1 MPVAQYQE
9 RMYAGVLGKIIGV
22 YLGRAVEGWS
32 YEAIR
37 SRFGTVDFYVNEHIG
52 MPLIVPDDD
61 ISGTFV
67 FYRALADNGYP
78 AAITAR
84 QVGETWLNY
93 VIEDKTILWWG
104 GLSRSTEHTAF
115 LRLKAGFPAPQSGSI
130 ALNGQSMAEQI
141 GAEIFVDTWAM
152 VNPGDPERAVAMA
165 REAASV
171 SHDGLAVEAACVLA
185 AMEALAFDEPRLEVL
200 IEQGLKMTADAR
212 LLRMAGDVI
221 DVCATTDDWRAARD
235 WIAQHHG
242 YERYPGNCPMA
253 TNHLAVL
260 MALMMGGDDF
270 QRSIMIAASAGWDTD
285 CNAGNVGCLNGIRQ
299 GLPALDAGAD
309 LRRPVGDRMLVVSAD
324 GGECF
329 TDAVIETR
337 KIAAA
342 AAALR
347 GETVQQPAARYA
359 FEYAGSTQGFAI
371 HPTPVLGQAVTRVE
385 NALGPTGEAGLLILY
400 EGLAPGARGTVSAQT
415 FVDPEPKSVK
425 GTSYFEVIASPTLYP
440 TQTVR
445 ATIKTFDEVNPALA
459 FFVDYYD
466 ENDEIATLTGSPC
479 ALAGGINDVEWTV
492 PDTGG
497 HPIYRLGIELTAAR
511 RLDGAVALLSLDWS
525 GAPERFVMG
534 RSMELSPSLTPWTTV
549 TTWMNSFVSSARNL
563 APDYTTTLSL
573 SHPTENGA
581 ITTGT
586 RDWGDYEVASTITF
600 LQQRAAGLVAR
611 ARGHRR
617 YYAAVIRDG
626 QAAILKR
633 RDGEVITLAAGP
645 QGYAVDERHALALRV
660 EGDRLAMFVDGQQV
674 AEATDGE
681 YTSGGAGF
689 VVDEG
694 GILCD
699 GFSVAR
705 I

>member
-1 MPVAQYQE
+1 MPVE
-9 RMYAGVLGKIIGV
+9 RFKEQIYAGVLGKIIGV
-22 YLGRAVEGWS
+22 YLGRAVEGWT

-37 SRFGTVDFYVNEHIG
+37 SKFDAVDFYVNEQIG

-67 FYRALADNGYP
+67 FYRALADNGFP
-78 AAITAR
+78 ADITAR
-84 QVGETWLNY
+84 HVGETWLNY
-93 VIEDKTILWWG
+93 VIEDRTILWWG

-115 LRLKAGFPAPQSGSI
+115 LRLKAGIPAPQSGSI

-141 GAEIFVDTWAM
+141 GAEIFIDTWAM

-165 REAASV
+165 RDAASV

-185 AMEALAFDEPRLEVL
+185 AMEALAFTEARLDVL
-200 IEQGLKMTADAR
+200 IEQGLQMTSDAR

-221 DVCATTDDWRAARD
+221 DVCAKASDWRTARD

-260 MALMMGGDDF
+260 MALLMGGDDF
-270 QRSIMIAASAGWDTD
+270 QRSLMIASSAGWDTD
-285 CNAGNVGCLNGIRQ
+285 CNAGNVGCLNAIRL

-309 LRRPVGDRMLVVSAD
+309 LRGPVRDRMVVVSAD

-337 KIAAA
+337 KLVAA

-347 GETVQQPAARYA
+347 GETVEQPTARYA
-359 FEYAGSTQGFAI
+359 FEYPGSTQGFGI
-371 HPTPVLGQAVTRVE
+371 HPTPVLGQAVVRIE
-385 NALGPTGEAGLLILY
+385 NAAHVSGNAGLMIVY
-400 EGLAPGARGTVSAQT
+400 EGLAPGTHGTVSAQT
-415 FVDPEPKSVK
+415 FVDLEPKGVK
-425 GTSYFEVIASPTLYP
+425 GTSYFEVLASPTLYP
-440 TQTVR
+440 TQIVR
-445 ATIKTFDEVNPALA
+445 ATVNAYDEVNPELA
-459 FFVDYYD
+459 FFIDYYD
-466 ENDEIATLTGSPC
+466 ENDEIATLVGSPFP
-479 ALAGGINDVEWTV
+479 LASGVNELTWAV
-492 PDTGG
+492 PDTAG
-497 HPIYRLGIELTAAR
+497 HPIYRLGIALTATQ
-511 RLDGAVALLSLDWS
+511 RLDGAITLVKLDWS

-549 TTWMNSFVSSARNL
+549 TTWMNTFMSSARNL

-573 SHPTENGA
+573 SHPTENGV

-586 RDWGDYEVASTITF
+586 RDWTDYEVASTITF

-626 QAAILKR
+626 RAAVLKR
-633 RDGEVITLAAGP
+633 RDGDVVTLAAGP
-645 QGYAVDERHALALRV
+645 GGYGVDETHALVLRV
-660 EGDRLAMFVDGQQV
+660 EGHMLTMFVDGQQV
-674 AEATDGE
+674 AAATDDE
-681 YTSGGAGF
+681 YISGGAGF

-699 GFSVAR
+699 GFTVSR